1 MGQLVS
7 SAGER
12 SEAQS
17 ALGSLLYNAMLEQGA
32 LPDLGVDHSF
42 LGNPESKESQ
52 AHLQAHLQELQ
63 GHMGNRAPAY
73 LKELISRLVAFSE
86 EPRVAALVGLVVSM
100 VLETAY
106 VSSCRGSSRGS
117 TSKAKSQVEERRAE
131 LCDMMEEYLKRC
143 RMHLSEREKLHQ
155 DTLRLEGQLS
165 LLLTQLKSSL
175 LREGCSSRGLKH
187 WASGAALH
195 THMLVHLAGL
205 EQKGEPLAAL
215 AALEQYHEDM
225 EDLIPAYRRYKA
237 GTVSVV
243 KSHGGLCVGGDPQ
256 SEGCVTGLTLVDR
269 ETGRSVS
276 VTVPEDVP
284 YSPDLVTSDQLT
296 QAYLDLLL
304 SPQGPL
310 VDLHRYFTSARD
322 RLGTLGAGRAGLEE
336 QLSIVETEPLA
347 RGELNTHL

>member
-7 SAGER
+7 SPGER

-17 ALGSLLYNAMLEQGA
+17 ALGSLLYDAMLEQGA

-63 GHMGNRAPAY
+63 GHMGSRAPAY

-106 VSSCRGSSRGS
+106 VSSSRRSS
-117 TSKAKSQVEERRAE
+117 SKAKSQVEERRAE

-143 RMHLSEREKLHQ
+143 RMHLSDREKLLQ

-165 LLLTQLKSSL
+165 LLLTQLKSSM

-195 THMLVHLAGL
+195 IHMLVHLAGL

-215 AALEQYHEDM
+215 AALEQYHQDM
-225 EDLIPAYRRYKA
+225 EDLIPAYR
-237 GTVSVV
+237 
-243 KSHGGLCVGGDPQ
+243 
-256 SEGCVTGLTLVDR
+256 
-269 ETGRSVS
+269 
-276 VTVPEDVP
+276 
-284 YSPDLVTSDQLT
+284 
-296 QAYLDLLL
+296 
-304 SPQGPL
+304 
-310 VDLHRYFTSARD
+310 
-322 RLGTLGAGRAGLEE
+322 
-336 QLSIVETEPLA
+336 
-347 RGELNTHL
+347 